1 MDYMKNFIEY
11 VGVRNLIIF
20 GAILV
25 ALIIFMIVYHS
36 IKLKIYRQEIL
47 DLQNQINGI
56 KTLPL
61 QYRLGRVQS
70 IAKNMPEVAEEY
82 EQFTKDFEKITEFQK
97 NELGVL
103 VNEVDESLFYGKTR
117 GIKKKLTLIH
127 EMTQRYDHDAKD
139 LLTRIEK
146 VTEIENIQRVEIIR
160 VKGKYREVGNE
171 YEKIRV
177 KVEEFVPHA
186 LEMFKELDDDF
197 VKLETL
203 MNNQMFADA
212 KNFTEEIENRIDSL
226 QENLK
231 DLPSY
236 VYVVSDLL
244 PSKIDKVDELIT
256 SLEGDE
262 YALEEM
268 NIAARRQEVD
278 KQMEESIAH
287 VKNVDIKGAA
297 EVLEPLTGLIEELV
311 IDLGKE
317 LDSYK
322 QFKEKWRES
331 YNELQRLTDVYQNT
345 MKEYR
350 RLFTEFVIDEEEVVI
365 SKKYEEFKQIQEDA
379 NDLIEQM
386 ESGHFAYA
394 NMLEHV
400 ENLYD
405 RMMQH
410 DTYLEEF
417 EKQKED
423 IETKNQK
430 TEELLE
436 NINIVLLEIKSEIKN
451 EHLPLVND
459 SYRDYIA
466 DSYNKVEEIK
476 RFKAHKPV
484 VLNELCAKVEGARDV
499 IYKLYDNV
507 HNMIVTAGMVEDA
520 IVYANRYRSMFLE
533 VNTELTKAE
542 VLFRNGEYRNALQVA
557 VDILERLE
565 PGKYEELIKR
575 KEIKSANVDPVSRTL
590 NKKAL
595 KND

>member
-20 GAILV
+20 GTILV

-103 VNEVDESLFYGKTR
+103 VNEVDESLFYGKTH
-117 GIKKKLTLIH
+117 GIKKKFALIR
-127 EMTQRYDHDAKD
+127 EMTQRYDHNAKD
-139 LLTRIEK
+139 LLARIEK

-350 RLFTEFVIDEEEVVI
+350 RLITEFVIDEEEVVI
-365 SKKYEEFKQIQEDA
+365 SKKYEEFKQIQKDA

-410 DTYLEEF
+410 DAYLEEF
-417 EKQKED
+417 KKQKED
-423 IETKNQK
+423 IDTKNQK

-575 KEIKSANVDPVSRTL
+575 KEIKSA
-590 NKKAL
+590 
-595 KND
+595 

>member
-20 GAILV
+20 GTILA

-520 IVYANRYRSMFLE
+520 ILYANRYRSMILE

-542 VLFRNGEYRNALQVA
+542 VLFRNGENRNPLQVELH
-557 VDILERLE
+557 ILERLE

-575 KEIKSANVDPVSRTL
+575 KEIKSA
-590 NKKAL
+590 
-595 KND
+595 

>member
-20 GAILV
+20 GTILV

-103 VNEVDESLFYGKTR
+103 VNEVDESLFYGKTH
-117 GIKKKLTLIH
+117 GIKKKFALIR

-139 LLTRIEK
+139 LLARIEK

-177 KVEEFVPHA
+177 KVEEFVPHV

-278 KQMEESIAH
+278 EQMEESIAH

-317 LDSYK
+317 LDSYR

-350 RLFTEFVIDEEEVVI
+350 RLITEFVIDEEEVVI
-365 SKKYEEFKQIQEDA
+365 SKKYEEFKQIQKDA

-410 DTYLEEF
+410 DAYLEEF
-417 EKQKED
+417 KKQKED
-423 IETKNQK
+423 IDTKNQK

-575 KEIKSANVDPVSRTL
+575 KEIKSA
-590 NKKAL
+590 
-595 KND
+595 

>member
-20 GAILV
+20 GTILV

-103 VNEVDESLFYGKTR
+103 VNEVDESLFYGKTH
-117 GIKKKLTLIH
+117 GIKKKLALIH

-244 PSKIDKVDELIT
+244 PSKIDKVDELIA

-268 NIAARRQEVD
+268 NIATRRQEVD

-575 KEIKSANVDPVSRTL
+575 KEIKSA
-590 NKKAL
+590 
-595 KND
+595 

>member
-1 MDYMKNFIEY
+1 MEYMKNFVQY

-20 GAILV
+20 ASILI
-25 ALIIFMIVYHS
+25 ALIIFLIIYHQV
-36 IKLKIYRQEIL
+36 KLNMYRQELL

-70 IAKNMPEVAEEY
+70 IAKNMPEVVEQY
-82 EQFTKDFEKITEFQK
+82 EQFTEDFEKITEFQK

-103 VNEVDESLFYGKTR
+103 VDEVDAALFYRKTR
-117 GIKKKLTLIH
+117 GVKKNLALIR
-127 EMTQRYDHDAKD
+127 EMTQRYDHDAKN
-139 LLTRIEK
+139 LLARIEK

-160 VKGKYREVGNE
+160 VKGKYRDTANE
-171 YEKIRV
+171 YEKIRI
-177 KVEEFVPHA
+177 KVEEFVPHV

-212 KNFTEEIENRIDSL
+212 KKFTEEIENRIDSL
-226 QENLK
+226 HANLK

-244 PSKIDKVDELIT
+244 PSKIDKVDELIS

-268 NIAARRQEVD
+268 KIATRRHEVD
-278 KQMEESIAH
+278 EQMEESIVQ
-287 VKNVDIKGAA
+287 VKNVDIKAA
-297 EVLEPLTGLIEELV
+297 AQVLEPLTGLIEELV
-311 IDLGKE
+311 IDLSKE

-331 YNELQRLTDVYQNT
+331 YNELQRLTEIYQQV

-350 RLFTEFVIDEEEVVI
+350 RLTTEFVIDEEEVVI
-365 SKKYEEFKQIQEDA
+365 SKKYEEFRQIQNDA
-379 NDLIEQM
+379 NQLIEQM
-386 ESGHFAYA
+386 ELGHFAYA
-394 NMLEHV
+394 DMLDHV
-400 ENLYD
+400 VDLYD
-405 RMMQH
+405 RMMKH
-410 DTYLEEF
+410 DAYLEEF

-423 IETKNQK
+423 IENKNK
-430 TEELLE
+430 ETEELLE

-459 SYRDYIA
+459 SYRNYIT

-575 KEIKSANVDPVSRTL
+575 KEIKSA
-590 NKKAL
+590 
-595 KND
+595 

>member
-103 VNEVDESLFYGKTR
+103 VNEVDESLFYGKTH
-117 GIKKKLTLIH
+117 GIKKKFALIR

-139 LLTRIEK
+139 LLARIEK

-331 YNELQRLTDVYQNT
+331 YNELQRLTDVYQKT

-350 RLFTEFVIDEEEVVI
+350 RLITEFVIDEEEVVI
-365 SKKYEEFKQIQEDA
+365 SKKYEEFKQVQKDA

-410 DTYLEEF
+410 DAYLEEF
-417 EKQKED
+417 KKQKED
-423 IETKNQK
+423 IDTKNQK

-476 RFKAHKPV
+476 RFKTHKPV

-575 KEIKSANVDPVSRTL
+575 KEIKSA
-590 NKKAL
+590 
-595 KND
+595 

>member
-20 GAILV
+20 GTILV

-103 VNEVDESLFYGKTR
+103 VNEVDESLFYGKTH
-117 GIKKKLTLIH
+117 GIKKKFALIR

-139 LLTRIEK
+139 LLARIEK

-350 RLFTEFVIDEEEVVI
+350 RLITEFAIDEEEVVI
-365 SKKYEEFKQIQEDA
+365 SKKYEEFKQIQKDA

-410 DTYLEEF
+410 DAYLEEF
-417 EKQKED
+417 KKQKED
-423 IETKNQK
+423 IDTKNQK

-575 KEIKSANVDPVSRTL
+575 KEIKSA
-590 NKKAL
+590 
-595 KND
+595 

>member
-20 GAILV
+20 GTILV

-451 EHLPLVND
+451 EHLLLVND

-575 KEIKSANVDPVSRTL
+575 KEIKSA
-590 NKKAL
+590 
-595 KND
+595 

>member
-20 GAILV
+20 GTILV

-345 MKEYR
+345 MKEYH
-350 RLFTEFVIDEEEVVI
+350 RLITEFVIDEEEVVI
-365 SKKYEEFKQIQEDA
+365 SKKYEEFKQIQKDA
-379 NDLIEQM
+379 NDLIKQM

-575 KEIKSANVDPVSRTL
+575 KEIKSA
-590 NKKAL
+590 
-595 KND
+595 

>member
-20 GAILV
+20 GTILV

-103 VNEVDESLFYGKTR
+103 VNEVDESLFYGKTH
-117 GIKKKLTLIH
+117 GIKKKFALIR

-139 LLTRIEK
+139 LLARIEK

-350 RLFTEFVIDEEEVVI
+350 RLITEFVIDEEEVVI
-365 SKKYEEFKQIQEDA
+365 SKKYEEFKQIQKDA

-410 DTYLEEF
+410 DAYLEEF
-417 EKQKED
+417 KKQKED
-423 IETKNQK
+423 IDTKNQK

-476 RFKAHKPV
+476 RFKTHKPV

-565 PGKYEELIKR
+565 PEKYEELIKR
-575 KEIKSANVDPVSRTL
+575 KEIKSA
-590 NKKAL
+590 
-595 KND
+595 

>member
-103 VNEVDESLFYGKTR
+103 VNEVDESLFYGKTH
-117 GIKKKLTLIH
+117 GIKKKLALIH

-287 VKNVDIKGAA
+287 VKNVDIKDAA

-575 KEIKSANVDPVSRTL
+575 KEIKSA
-590 NKKAL
+590 
-595 KND
+595 

>member
-20 GAILV
+20 GTILV

-410 DTYLEEF
+410 DAYLEEF

-423 IETKNQK
+423 IDTKNQK

-575 KEIKSANVDPVSRTL
+575 KEIKSA
-590 NKKAL
+590 
-595 KND
+595 

>member
-103 VNEVDESLFYGKTR
+103 VNEVDESLFYGKTH
-117 GIKKKLTLIH
+117 GIKKKLALIH

-268 NIAARRQEVD
+268 NIAARRQEAD

-575 KEIKSANVDPVSRTL
+575 KEIKSA
-590 NKKAL
+590 
-595 KND
+595 

>member
-103 VNEVDESLFYGKTR
+103 VNEVDESLFYGKTH
-117 GIKKKLTLIH
+117 GIKKKFALIR

-139 LLTRIEK
+139 LLARIEK

-278 KQMEESIAH
+278 KQMEESIVH

-350 RLFTEFVIDEEEVVI
+350 RLITEFVIDEEEVVI
-365 SKKYEEFKQIQEDA
+365 SKKYEEFKQIQKDA

-410 DTYLEEF
+410 DAYLEEF
-417 EKQKED
+417 KKQKED
-423 IETKNQK
+423 IDTKNQK

-476 RFKAHKPV
+476 RFKTHKPV

-575 KEIKSANVDPVSRTL
+575 KEIKSA
-590 NKKAL
+590 
-595 KND
+595 

>member
-20 GAILV
+20 GTILV

-103 VNEVDESLFYGKTR
+103 VNEVDESLFYGKTH
-117 GIKKKLTLIH
+117 GIKKKLALIH

-575 KEIKSANVDPVSRTL
+575 KEIKSA
-590 NKKAL
+590 
-595 KND
+595 

>member
-103 VNEVDESLFYGKTR
+103 VNEVDESLFYGKTH
-117 GIKKKLTLIH
+117 GIKKKFALIR

-139 LLTRIEK
+139 LLARIEK

-197 VKLETL
+197 VELETL

-278 KQMEESIAH
+278 EQMEESIAH

-350 RLFTEFVIDEEEVVI
+350 RLITEFVIDEEVVI
-365 SKKYEEFKQIQEDA
+365 SKKYEEFKQIQKDA

-410 DTYLEEF
+410 DAYLEEF
-417 EKQKED
+417 KKQKED
-423 IETKNQK
+423 IDTKNQK

-476 RFKAHKPV
+476 RFKTHKPV

-575 KEIKSANVDPVSRTL
+575 KEIKSA
-590 NKKAL
+590 
-595 KND
+595 

>member
-20 GAILV
+20 GTILV

-103 VNEVDESLFYGKTR
+103 VNEVDESLFYGKTH
-117 GIKKKLTLIH
+117 GIKKKFALIR

-139 LLTRIEK
+139 LLARIEK

-350 RLFTEFVIDEEEVVI
+350 RLITEFVIDEEEVVI
-365 SKKYEEFKQIQEDA
+365 SKKYEEFKQIQKDA

-410 DTYLEEF
+410 DAYLEEF
-417 EKQKED
+417 KKQKED
-423 IETKNQK
+423 IDTKNQK

-476 RFKAHKPV
+476 RFKIHKPV

-575 KEIKSANVDPVSRTL
+575 KEIKSA
-590 NKKAL
+590 
-595 KND
+595 

>member
-103 VNEVDESLFYGKTR
+103 VNEVDESLFYGKTH
-117 GIKKKLTLIH
+117 GIKKKFALIR

-139 LLTRIEK
+139 LLARIEK

-278 KQMEESIAH
+278 EQMEESIAH

-350 RLFTEFVIDEEEVVI
+350 RLITEFVIDEEEVVI
-365 SKKYEEFKQIQEDA
+365 SKKYEEFKQIQKDA

-410 DTYLEEF
+410 DAYHEDF
-417 EKQKED
+417 KKHKENID
-423 IETKNQK
+423 TTNQK
-430 TEELLE
+430 SKELLE

-476 RFKAHKPV
+476 RFKTHKPV

-575 KEIKSANVDPVSRTL
+575 KEIKSA
-590 NKKAL
+590 
-595 KND
+595 

>member
-20 GAILV
+20 GTILV

-61 QYRLGRVQS
+61 QYRLSRVQS

-103 VNEVDESLFYGKTR
+103 VNEVDESLFYGKTH
-117 GIKKKLTLIH
+117 GIKKKFALIR

-139 LLTRIEK
+139 LLARIEK

-350 RLFTEFVIDEEEVVI
+350 RLITEFVIDEEGVVI
-365 SKKYEEFKQIQEDA
+365 SKKYEEFKQIQKDA

-410 DTYLEEF
+410 DAYLEEF
-417 EKQKED
+417 KKQKED
-423 IETKNQK
+423 IDTKNQK

-575 KEIKSANVDPVSRTL
+575 KEIKSA
-590 NKKAL
+590 
-595 KND
+595 

>member
-1 MDYMKNFIEY
+1 MEYMKNFVQY

-20 GAILV
+20 ASILI
-25 ALIIFMIVYHS
+25 ALIIFMIIYHQV
-36 IKLKIYRQEIL
+36 KLNMYRQELL

-70 IAKNMPEVAEEY
+70 IAKNMPEVVEQY
-82 EQFTKDFEKITEFQK
+82 EQFTEDFEKITEFQK

-103 VNEVDESLFYGKTR
+103 VDEVDAALFYRKTR
-117 GIKKKLTLIH
+117 GVKKNLALIR
-127 EMTQRYDHDAKD
+127 EMTQRYDHDAKN
-139 LLTRIEK
+139 LLARIEK

-160 VKGKYREVGNE
+160 VKGKYRETANE
-171 YEKIRV
+171 YEKIRI
-177 KVEEFVPHA
+177 KVEEFVPHV

-212 KNFTEEIENRIDSL
+212 KKFTEEIENRIDSL
-226 QENLK
+226 HANLK

-244 PSKIDKVDELIT
+244 PSKIDKVDELIS
-256 SLEGDE
+256 SLEGDD

-268 NIAARRQEVD
+268 KIATRRHEVD
-278 KQMEESIAH
+278 EQMEESIVQ
-287 VKNVDIKGAA
+287 VKNVDIKAA
-297 EVLEPLTGLIEELV
+297 AQVLEPLTGLIEELV
-311 IDLGKE
+311 IDLSKE

-331 YNELQRLTDVYQNT
+331 YNELQRLTEIYQQV

-350 RLFTEFVIDEEEVVI
+350 RLTTEFVIDEEEVVI
-365 SKKYEEFKQIQEDA
+365 SKKYEEFRQIQNDA
-379 NDLIEQM
+379 NQLIEQM
-386 ESGHFAYA
+386 ELGHFAYA
-394 NMLEHV
+394 DMLDHV
-400 ENLYD
+400 VDLYD
-405 RMMQH
+405 RMMKH
-410 DTYLEEF
+410 DAYLEEF

-423 IETKNQK
+423 IENKNK
-430 TEELLE
+430 ETEELLE

-459 SYRDYIA
+459 SYRNYIT

-575 KEIKSANVDPVSRTL
+575 KEIKSA
-590 NKKAL
+590 
-595 KND
+595 

>member
-20 GAILV
+20 GTILV

-103 VNEVDESLFYGKTR
+103 VNEVDESLFYGKTH
-117 GIKKKLTLIH
+117 GIKKKFALIR

-139 LLTRIEK
+139 LLARIEK

-197 VKLETL
+197 VELETL

-278 KQMEESIAH
+278 EQMEESIAH

-350 RLFTEFVIDEEEVVI
+350 RLITEFVIDEEEVVI
-365 SKKYEEFKQIQEDA
+365 SKKYEEFKQIQKDA

-410 DTYLEEF
+410 DAYLEEF
-417 EKQKED
+417 KKQKED
-423 IETKNQK
+423 IDTKNQK

-476 RFKAHKPV
+476 RFKTHKPV

-575 KEIKSANVDPVSRTL
+575 KEIKVI
-590 NKKAL
+590 
-595 KND
+595 

>member
-1 MDYMKNFIEY
+1 MEYMKNFVQY

-20 GAILV
+20 ASILI
-25 ALIIFMIVYHS
+25 ALIIFMIIYHQV
-36 IKLKIYRQEIL
+36 KLNMYRQELL

-70 IAKNMPEVAEEY
+70 IAKNMPEVVEQY
-82 EQFTKDFEKITEFQK
+82 EQFTEDFEKITEFQK

-103 VNEVDESLFYGKTR
+103 VDEVDAALFYRKTR
-117 GIKKKLTLIH
+117 GVKKNLVLIR
-127 EMTQRYDHDAKD
+127 EMTQRYDHDAKN
-139 LLTRIEK
+139 LLARIEK

-160 VKGKYREVGNE
+160 VKGKYRETANE
-171 YEKIRV
+171 YEKIRI
-177 KVEEFVPHA
+177 KVEEFVPHV

-212 KNFTEEIENRIDSL
+212 KKFTEEIENRIDSL
-226 QENLK
+226 YANLK

-244 PSKIDKVDELIT
+244 PSKIDKVDELIS
-256 SLEGDE
+256 SLEGDD

-268 NIAARRQEVD
+268 KIATRRHEVD
-278 KQMEESIAH
+278 EQMEESIVQ
-287 VKNVDIKGAA
+287 VKNVDIKAA
-297 EVLEPLTGLIEELV
+297 AQVLEPLTGLIEELV
-311 IDLGKE
+311 IDLSKE

-322 QFKEKWRES
+322 QFKEKWREN
-331 YNELQRLTDVYQNT
+331 YNELQRLTEIYQQV

-350 RLFTEFVIDEEEVVI
+350 RLTTEFVIDEEEVVI
-365 SKKYEEFKQIQEDA
+365 SKKYEEFRQIQ
-379 NDLIEQM
+379 NDTNHLIEQM
-386 ESGHFAYA
+386 ELGHFAYA
-394 NMLEHV
+394 DMLEHV
-400 ENLYD
+400 VDLYD
-405 RMMQH
+405 RMMKH
-410 DTYLEEF
+410 DAYLEEF

-423 IETKNQK
+423 IENKNK
-430 TEELLE
+430 ETEELLE

-459 SYRDYIA
+459 SYRNYIT

-575 KEIKSANVDPVSRTL
+575 KEIKSA
-590 NKKAL
+590 
-595 KND
+595 

>member
-20 GAILV
+20 GTILV

-103 VNEVDESLFYGKTR
+103 VNEVDESLFYGKTH
-117 GIKKKLTLIH
+117 GIKKKFALIR

-139 LLTRIEK
+139 LLARIEK

-278 KQMEESIAH
+278 EQMEESIAH

-350 RLFTEFVIDEEEVVI
+350 RLITEFVIDEEEVVI
-365 SKKYEEFKQIQEDA
+365 SEKYEEFKQIQKDA

-410 DTYLEEF
+410 DAYLEEF
-417 EKQKED
+417 KKQKED
-423 IETKNQK
+423 IDTKNQK

-476 RFKAHKPV
+476 RFKTHKPV

-575 KEIKSANVDPVSRTL
+575 KEIKSA
-590 NKKAL
+590 
-595 KND
+595 

>member
-11 VGVRNLIIF
+11 VGVKNLIIF

-56 KTLPL
+56 KILPL

-103 VNEVDESLFYGKTR
+103 VNEVDESLFYGKTH
-117 GIKKKLTLIH
+117 GIKKKLALIH

-186 LEMFKELDDDF
+186 LEMFKELYDDF

-278 KQMEESIAH
+278 EQMEESIAH

-345 MKEYR
+345 MKEYH
-350 RLFTEFVIDEEEVVI
+350 RLITEFVIDEEEVVI
-365 SKKYEEFKQIQEDA
+365 SKKYEEFKQIQKDA

-575 KEIKSANVDPVSRTL
+575 KEIKSA
-590 NKKAL
+590 
-595 KND
+595 

>member
-20 GAILV
+20 GTILV

-103 VNEVDESLFYGKTR
+103 VNEVDESLFYGKTH
-117 GIKKKLTLIH
+117 GIKKKFALIR

-139 LLTRIEK
+139 LLARIEK

-278 KQMEESIAH
+278 EQMEESIAH
-287 VKNVDIKGAA
+287 VKSVDIKGAA

-331 YNELQRLTDVYQNT
+331 YNELQRLTDVYQKT

-350 RLFTEFVIDEEEVVI
+350 RLITEFVIDEEEVVI
-365 SKKYEEFKQIQEDA
+365 SKKYEEFKQIQKDA

-575 KEIKSANVDPVSRTL
+575 KEIKSA
-590 NKKAL
+590 
-595 KND
+595 

>member
-20 GAILV
+20 GTILV

-82 EQFTKDFEKITEFQK
+82 EQFTKDFEKITEYQK

-103 VNEVDESLFYGKTR
+103 VNEVDESLFYGKTH
-117 GIKKKLTLIH
+117 GIKKKFALIR

-139 LLTRIEK
+139 LLARIEK

-278 KQMEESIAH
+278 EQMEESIAH

-350 RLFTEFVIDEEEVVI
+350 RLITEFVIDEEEVVI
-365 SKKYEEFKQIQEDA
+365 SKKYEEFKQIQKDA

-410 DTYLEEF
+410 DAYLEEF
-417 EKQKED
+417 KKQKED
-423 IETKNQK
+423 IDTKNQK

-476 RFKAHKPV
+476 RFKTHKPV

-575 KEIKSANVDPVSRTL
+575 KEIKSA
-590 NKKAL
+590 
-595 KND
+595 

>member
-20 GAILV
+20 GTILV

-103 VNEVDESLFYGKTR
+103 VNEVDESLFYGKTH
-117 GIKKKLTLIH
+117 GIKKKFALIR

-139 LLTRIEK
+139 LLARIEK

-278 KQMEESIAH
+278 EQMEESIAH

-350 RLFTEFVIDEEEVVI
+350 RLITEFVIDEEEVVI
-365 SKKYEEFKQIQEDA
+365 SKKYEEFKQIQKDA

-423 IETKNQK
+423 IDTKNQK

-476 RFKAHKPV
+476 RFKTHKPV

-575 KEIKSANVDPVSRTL
+575 KEIKSA
-590 NKKAL
+590 
-595 KND
+595 

>member
-103 VNEVDESLFYGKTR
+103 VNEVDESLFYGKTH
-117 GIKKKLTLIH
+117 GIKKKFALIR

-139 LLTRIEK
+139 LLARIEK

-278 KQMEESIAH
+278 EQMEESIAH

-350 RLFTEFVIDEEEVVI
+350 RLITEFVIDEEEVVI
-365 SKKYEEFKQIQEDA
+365 SKKYEEFKQIQKDA

-410 DTYLEEF
+410 DAYLEEF
-417 EKQKED
+417 KKQKED
-423 IETKNQK
+423 IDTKNQK

-476 RFKAHKPV
+476 RFKTHKPV
-484 VLNELCAKVEGARDV
+484 VLNELCAKVEGTRDV

-575 KEIKSANVDPVSRTL
+575 KEIKSA
-590 NKKAL
+590 
-595 KND
+595 

>member
-103 VNEVDESLFYGKTR
+103 VNEVDESLFYGKTH
-117 GIKKKLTLIH
+117 GIKKKFALIR
-127 EMTQRYDHDAKD
+127 EMNQRYDHDAKD
-139 LLTRIEK
+139 LLARIEK

-278 KQMEESIAH
+278 EQMEESIAH

-350 RLFTEFVIDEEEVVI
+350 RLITEFVIDEEEVVI
-365 SKKYEEFKQIQEDA
+365 SKKYEEFKQIQKDA

-410 DTYLEEF
+410 DAYLEEF
-417 EKQKED
+417 KKQKED
-423 IETKNQK
+423 IDTKNQK

-476 RFKAHKPV
+476 RFKTHKPV

-575 KEIKSANVDPVSRTL
+575 KEIKSA
-590 NKKAL
+590 
-595 KND
+595 

>member
-11 VGVRNLIIF
+11 VGVKNLIIF

-103 VNEVDESLFYGKTR
+103 VNEVDESLFYGKTH
-117 GIKKKLTLIH
+117 GIKKKLALIR

-203 MNNQMFADA
+203 MNNQTFADA

-278 KQMEESIAH
+278 EQMEESIAH

-350 RLFTEFVIDEEEVVI
+350 RLITEFVIDEEEVVI
-365 SKKYEEFKQIQEDA
+365 SKKYEEFKQIQKDA
-379 NDLIEQM
+379 NDLIKQM

-476 RFKAHKPV
+476 RFKSHKPV

-575 KEIKSANVDPVSRTL
+575 KEIKSA
-590 NKKAL
+590 
-595 KND
+595 

>member
-20 GAILV
+20 GTILV

-103 VNEVDESLFYGKTR
+103 VNEVDESLFYGKTH
-117 GIKKKLTLIH
+117 GIKKKFALIR

-139 LLTRIEK
+139 LLARIEK

-160 VKGKYREVGNE
+160 VKGKYREAGNE

-212 KNFTEEIENRIDSL
+212 KNFTEDIENRIDSL

-278 KQMEESIAH
+278 EQMEESIAH

-331 YNELQRLTDVYQNT
+331 YNELQRLTDVYQKT

-350 RLFTEFVIDEEEVVI
+350 RLITEFVIDEEEVVI
-365 SKKYEEFKQIQEDA
+365 SKKYEEFKQIQKDA

-575 KEIKSANVDPVSRTL
+575 KEIKSA
-590 NKKAL
+590 
-595 KND
+595 

>member
-1 MDYMKNFIEY
+1 
-11 VGVRNLIIF
+11 
-20 GAILV
+20 
-25 ALIIFMIVYHS
+25 
-36 IKLKIYRQEIL
+36 
-47 DLQNQINGI
+47 
-56 KTLPL
+56 
-61 QYRLGRVQS
+61 
-70 IAKNMPEVAEEY
+70 MPEVAEEY

-103 VNEVDESLFYGKTR
+103 VNEVDESLFYGKTH
-117 GIKKKLTLIH
+117 GIKKKFALIR

-139 LLTRIEK
+139 LLARIEK

-278 KQMEESIAH
+278 EQMEESIAH

-350 RLFTEFVIDEEEVVI
+350 RLITEFVIDEEKVVI
-365 SKKYEEFKQIQEDA
+365 SKKYEEFKQIQKDA

-410 DTYLEEF
+410 DAYLEEF
-417 EKQKED
+417 KKQKED
-423 IETKNQK
+423 IDTKNQK

-476 RFKAHKPV
+476 RFKTHKPV

-575 KEIKSANVDPVSRTL
+575 KEIKSA
-590 NKKAL
+590 
-595 KND
+595 

>member
-103 VNEVDESLFYGKTR
+103 VNEVDESLFYGKTHS
-117 GIKKKLTLIH
+117 IKKKLALIH

-278 KQMEESIAH
+278 EQMEESIAH

-575 KEIKSANVDPVSRTL
+575 KEIKSA
-590 NKKAL
+590 
-595 KND
+595 

>member
-575 KEIKSANVDPVSRTL
+575 KEIKGN
-590 NKKAL
+590 L
-595 KND
+595 K

>member
-20 GAILV
+20 GTILV

-103 VNEVDESLFYGKTR
+103 VNEVDESLFYGKTH
-117 GIKKKLTLIH
+117 GIKKKFALIR

-139 LLTRIEK
+139 LLARIEK

-197 VKLETL
+197 VELETL

-278 KQMEESIAH
+278 EQMEESIAH

-350 RLFTEFVIDEEEVVI
+350 RLITEFVIDEEEVVI
-365 SKKYEEFKQIQEDA
+365 SKKYEEFKQIQKDA

-410 DTYLEEF
+410 DAYLEEF
-417 EKQKED
+417 KKQKED
-423 IETKNQK
+423 IDTKNQK

-476 RFKAHKPV
+476 RFKTHKPV

-575 KEIKSANVDPVSRTL
+575 KEIKNL
-590 NKKAL
+590 
-595 KND
+595 

>member
-20 GAILV
+20 GTILV

-103 VNEVDESLFYGKTR
+103 VNEVDESLFYGKTH
-117 GIKKKLTLIH
+117 GIKKKFALIR

-139 LLTRIEK
+139 LLARIEK

-278 KQMEESIAH
+278 EQMEESIAH

-331 YNELQRLTDVYQNT
+331 YNELQRLTDVYQKT

-350 RLFTEFVIDEEEVVI
+350 RLITEFVIDEEEVVI
-365 SKKYEEFKQIQEDA
+365 SKKYEEFKQIQKDA

-575 KEIKSANVDPVSRTL
+575 KEIKSA
-590 NKKAL
+590 
-595 KND
+595 

>member
-20 GAILV
+20 GTILV

-103 VNEVDESLFYGKTR
+103 VNEVDESLFYGKTH
-117 GIKKKLTLIH
+117 GIKKKFALIR

-139 LLTRIEK
+139 LLARIEK

-268 NIAARRQEVD
+268 DIAARRQEVD

-350 RLFTEFVIDEEEVVI
+350 RLITEFVIDEEEVVI
-365 SKKYEEFKQIQEDA
+365 SKKYEEFKQIQKDA
-379 NDLIEQM
+379 DDLIEQM

-575 KEIKSANVDPVSRTL
+575 KEIKSA
-590 NKKAL
+590 
-595 KND
+595 

>member
-1 MDYMKNFIEY
+1 MEYMKNFVQY

-20 GAILV
+20 ASILI
-25 ALIIFMIVYHS
+25 ALIIFMIIYHQV
-36 IKLKIYRQEIL
+36 KLNMYRQELL

-70 IAKNMPEVAEEY
+70 IAKNMPEVVEQY
-82 EQFTKDFEKITEFQK
+82 EQFTEDFEKITEFQK

-103 VNEVDESLFYGKTR
+103 VDEVDAALFYRKTR
-117 GIKKKLTLIH
+117 GVKKNLALIR
-127 EMTQRYDHDAKD
+127 EMTQRYDHDAKN
-139 LLTRIEK
+139 LLARIEK

-160 VKGKYREVGNE
+160 VKGKYRDTANE
-171 YEKIRV
+171 YEKIRI
-177 KVEEFVPHA
+177 KVEEFVPHV

-212 KNFTEEIENRIDSL
+212 KKFTEEIENRIDSL
-226 QENLK
+226 HANLK

-244 PSKIDKVDELIT
+244 PSKIDKVDELIS

-268 NIAARRQEVD
+268 KIATRRHEVD
-278 KQMEESIAH
+278 EQMEESIAQ
-287 VKNVDIKGAA
+287 VKNVDIKAA
-297 EVLEPLTGLIEELV
+297 AQVLEPLTGLIEELV
-311 IDLGKE
+311 IDLSKE

-331 YNELQRLTDVYQNT
+331 YNELQRLTEIYQQV

-350 RLFTEFVIDEEEVVI
+350 RLTTEFVIDEEVVI
-365 SKKYEEFKQIQEDA
+365 SKKYEEFRQIQNDA
-379 NDLIEQM
+379 NHLIEQM
-386 ESGHFAYA
+386 ELGHFAYA
-394 NMLEHV
+394 DMLDHV
-400 ENLYD
+400 VDLYD
-405 RMMQH
+405 RMMKH
-410 DTYLEEF
+410 DAYLEEF

-423 IETKNQK
+423 IENKNK
-430 TEELLE
+430 ETEELLE

-459 SYRDYIA
+459 SYRNYIT

-507 HNMIVTAGMVEDA
+507 HNMIVTACMVEDA

-575 KEIKSANVDPVSRTL
+575 KEIKSA
-590 NKKAL
+590 
-595 KND
+595 